1 MPLNLVSASFQFIL
15 LLTPILHSL
24 TNVRGPAR
32 TRKQT
37 ISIWWEPVLLAGWPP
52 ILRRALKVIVSRR
65 VLGQEVKS
73 LLIVLNHLKPCF
85 SPFECLRTSVGL
97 LGKPARLELVL
108 SSCTF
113 SDRRVTLHQLHVH
126 DSLDFLWRITSFFS
140 TPLEGGSNT

>member
-1 MPLNLVSASFQFIL
+1 MPLNLVSASFQFFL
-15 LLTPILHSL
+15 LLTPIPHSL
-24 TNVRGPAR
+24 TNVQGPAR

-52 ILRRALKVIVSRR
+52 ILRRAFKVIVSRR

-73 LLIVLNHLKPCF
+73 LLIVLNHLKSCF

-97 LGKPARLELVL
+97 PGKPARLEPVL

-113 SDRRVTLHQLHVH
+113 SDRRVTLHQLHVY
-126 DSLDFLWRITSFFS
+126 DSLDFFMVHNKLFLYTLRR
-140 TPLEGGSNT
+140 GK